1 MSSRARLVVIVCS
14 TVLALVFAGLGL
26 WQVERLRERR
36 AANKVAL
43 AARSAPRIPLD
54 GATPVT
60 GELNGREVSATGR
73 YDHEHDVV
81 LRERVYRGSPG
92 VEVVTPLVLE
102 GGGMAVLVNRGFLPT
117 PDAVTAQTDSVRE
130 FGRVRVKGTALS
142 VPSGGGA
149 PLERGGHTTWARL
162 DREAL
167 GARMPYRIAPV
178 YIRQSPDT
186 ALPPFP
192 RRLEPLPIDYG
203 PHLSYA
209 IQWFAFAIMAVV
221 FGIVIWRQKRERE
234 EQATRTDPS
243 LRSG

>member
-1 MSSRARLVVIVCS
+1 MSSRARLVLVVCF
-14 TVLALVFAGLGL
+14 TVVALIFARLGL
-26 WQVERLRERR
+26 WQVDRLRERR
-36 AANKVAL
+36 AANMAAL
-43 AARSAPRIPLD
+43 AARSAPRVRLD
-54 GATPVT
+54 TATPIT
-60 GELNGREVSATGR
+60 TALDGREVSAIGH

-81 LRERVYRGSPG
+81 LRGRVYGGSPG

-102 GGGMAVLVNRGFLPT
+102 GGRTAVLVNRGFLPA

-130 FGRVRVKGTALS
+130 FGRVRVNGTALAL
-142 VPSGGGA
+142 PSGGGA

-167 GARMPYRIAPV
+167 SARMPYRIAAV

-192 RRLEPLPIDYG
+192 RRLEPLPIDDG

-209 IQWFAFAIMAVV
+209 IQWFAFAAMVMV
-221 FGIVIWRQKRERE
+221 FGGVILK
-234 EQATRTDPS
+234 TKS
-243 LRSG
+243 VSGKEKA

>member
-1 MSSRARLVVIVCS
+1 MSSPARLVVIVCF
-14 TVLALVFAGLGL
+14 TVVALVFARLGL
-26 WQVERLRERR
+26 WQVDRLRERR
-36 AANKVAL
+36 AANMAAL
-43 AARSAPRIPLD
+43 EARSAPRIRLD
-54 GATPVT
+54 GATPIT
-60 GELNGREVSATGR
+60 PELNGREVSATGR

-81 LRERVYRGSPG
+81 LRGRAYRGSPG

-102 GGGMAVLVNRGFLPT
+102 GGRTAVLVNRGFLPT

-130 FGRVRVKGTALS
+130 LGRVRVDGTALL
-142 VPSGGGA
+142 VPSGSGA

-162 DREAL
+162 DGEAL

-192 RRLEPLPIDYG
+192 RRLEPLPIDDG

-209 IQWFAFAIMAVV
+209 IQWFAFAAMAIGFGVV
-221 FGIVIWRQKRERE
+221 ILKTKSVSGE
-234 EQATRTDPS
+234 EKA
-243 LRSG
+243 